1 MPNLGINI
9 PDMGMKTTPAAQ
21 PPATSLADAL
31 FSGTRQRVLRLLFGQ
46 PQRSYYA
53 TELIA
58 LAGSGSGAAQRELA
72 SLADSGLVTVRAVGN
87 RKHFQANPESPVFA
101 ELCAIVR
108 KTFGLAD
115 PLREALAPLA
125 SKIRAAF
132 VYGSVAKGADT
143 AASDIDLMVVSDT
156 VSYADT
162 YAVLEDVSTVLGRQ
176 VNPTILTMA
185 DVAADFE
192 KQSAFTV
199 RVWSQP
205 KVWVIGSEDDVAVRQ
220 PERPG

>member
-1 MPNLGINI
+1 
-9 PDMGMKTTPAAQ
+9 MGMDKAAATQ
-21 PPATSLADAL
+21 PPPSSLADAL

-46 PQRSYYA
+46 PERSYYA

-58 LAGSGSGAAQRELA
+58 LARSGSGAVQRELA
-72 SLADSGLVTVRAVGN
+72 SLADSGLVTVRAIGN
-87 RKHFQANPESPVFA
+87 RKHFQANAESPIFA

-108 KTFGLAD
+108 KTFGLAE

-156 VSYADT
+156 VSYADI
-162 YAVLEDVSTVLGRQ
+162 YAVLEYVSAVLGRQ
-176 VNPTILTMA
+176 VNPTILTTE
-185 DVAADFE
+185 DLAADFE

-205 KVWVIGSEDDVAVRQ
+205 KVWVIGSENDVGVRQ

>member
-1 MPNLGINI
+1 MGI
-9 PDMGMKTTPAAQ
+9 KKASAAQ
-21 PPATSLADAL
+21 PPPTSLADAL

-46 PQRSYYA
+46 PERSYYA

-58 LAGSGSGAAQRELA
+58 LAGSGSGAVQRELA
-72 SLADSGLVTVRAVGN
+72 SLADSGLVTVRAIGN

-101 ELCAIVR
+101 ELCAI
-108 KTFGLAD
+108 AA

-162 YAVLEDVSTVLGRQ
+162 YAVLEDVSAVLGRQ
-176 VNPTILTMA
+176 VNPMILTTA
-185 DVAADFE
+185 DLAAAFE

-205 KVWVIGSEDDVAVRQ
+205 KVWVIGSDDDVGVRQ

>member
-1 MPNLGINI
+1 
-9 PDMGMKTTPAAQ
+9 MKKALAAQ
-21 PPATSLADAL
+21 PPPTSLADAL

-46 PQRSYYA
+46 PERSYYA

-58 LAGSGSGAAQRELA
+58 LAASGSGAVQRELA
-72 SLADSGLVTVRAVGN
+72 SLAESGLVTVRAVGN
-87 RKHFQANPESPVFA
+87 RKHYQANPESPIYA
-101 ELCAIVR
+101 ELCGIVR
-108 KTFGLAD
+108 KTFGLAE

-125 SKIRAAF
+125 SRIRAAF

-162 YAVLEDVSTVLGRQ
+162 YAALEDVSAVLGRQ
-176 VNPTILTMA
+176 VNPTILTTK
-185 DVAADFE
+185 DLAAAFE
-192 KQSAFTV
+192 KEDAFTV

-205 KVWVIGSEDDVAVRQ
+205 KVWVIGSDDDVGARQ